1 MQAIPNNADAVLR
14 RKARTAFQHHRE
26 WAARDH
32 VTLKYGAADL
42 LKLAK
47 EAQQCHYCKMPL
59 SFGFEYDHVIP
70 IARTPQAH
78 RLANIVCCCA
88 DCNRMKGGGMDGEEF
103 VRLLRLLENMDPR
116 SAADVRR
123 RLIAGGKRY
132 AASRKRRPAG

>member
-1 MQAIPNNADAVLR
+1 MQAIPGNADAVLR
-14 RKARTAFQHHRE
+14 RKARTAFGHHRE

-32 VTLKYGAADL
+32 VALKYDAGDL

-78 RLANIVCCCA
+78 GLANIVCCCSS
-88 DCNRMKGGGMDGEEF
+88 CNAMKGQMDGEEF
-103 VRLLRLLENMDPR
+103 ARLLRLLLDMDPR

-123 RLIAGGKRY
+123 RLIAGGRRY
-132 AASRKRRPAG
+132 AASRKRRPTG